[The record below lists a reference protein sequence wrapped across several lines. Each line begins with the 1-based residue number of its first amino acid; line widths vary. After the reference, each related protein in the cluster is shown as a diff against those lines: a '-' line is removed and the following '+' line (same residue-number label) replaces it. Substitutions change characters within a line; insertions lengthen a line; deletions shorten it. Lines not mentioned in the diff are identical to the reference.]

1 MDILDEMN
9 FLGRKLKQTM
19 LNSFLNKMQFFVEF
33 VKNIYEIVIQRVA

>member
-9 FLGRKLKQTM
+9 FLGRKLKQAM

-33 VKNIYEIVIQRVA
+33 VKNIFEIVIQKVA